1 MLILNILILCYIW
14 WLCSLT
20 EYREEVEICMELSE
34 LTSYAEE
41 KYQIREQ
48 YKLAGFPGASVLCHP
63 KTSKWIAVL
72 MRQWDGDLGEIVER
86 CDMKCGQD
94 AQEMSSVP
102 YLSAP
107 FKMQG
112 KAWMGVIFDSHTD
125 RAAVLRLFDRAV
137 RSEERPGT
145 ATIVVASQIAP
156 PKNAYRETP
165 LRIDHAWNDTGIPEP
180 IQRMLS
186 LYEYCDDLMK
196 EQALNFYRQ
205 GKLMEN
211 YEDDAP
217 WTGDLRRLY
226 PTYHDMNIR
235 QLRGYFTWRTRLRK
249 GEWQRTSVSM
259 AYVYIYEL
267 LNGIGAA
274 SPEESLERM
283 LDFERNYID
292 AGFGDN
298 YIGDNLRRWM
308 LDFAILKAIP
318 ADKAIQCADE
328 GMARQDHALAVLRRP
343 DENDDGEVVQA
354 LRFMGGPKAA
364 PMILQQEIHLAAETW
379 RHALRHYNYNGMDL
393 FTACF
398 GEMKEYLWHPLGNAV
413 YYDQLPCGDTE
424 YVLNECRR
432 FHRRN
437 GSWHE
442 CCHERMYFKTTLV
455 LELLHQTDLRLR
467 RYLKTGHYL
476 REKSGEEWVLQFV
489 NAVIGEDQ
497 RQREEA
503 SRPKI
508 DISLDNLEH
517 IREDAIKTRDSLLT
531 EEDLEDAAPEAP
543 THAEEPA
550 KDDAPQLPVE
560 QRMLLMLLDGEPTD
574 SCRPSS
580 PTPSTRPSLTTSAT
594 TSWNATTTA

>member
-1 MLILNILILCYIW
+1 
-14 WLCSLT
+14 
-20 EYREEVEICMELSE
+20 MELSE

-48 YKLAGFPGASVLCHP
+48 HKLAGFPGASVLCHP
-63 KTSKWIAVL
+63 KTSKWSAVL

-94 AQEMSSVP
+94 GQEMPSVP

-137 RSEERPGT
+137 RSEEQPGIY
-145 ATIVVASQIAP
+145 TIVVASQITP
-156 PKNAYRETP
+156 PKNAFRDTP
-165 LRIDHAWNDTGIPEP
+165 VHIDHTWNDASVPEP

-186 LYEYCDDLMK
+186 IYEYCDDLMK

-217 WTGDLRRLY
+217 WTGELRRLY

-267 LNGIGAA
+267 LNGIGTA
-274 SPEESLERM
+274 SPEESLDRM
-283 LDFERNYID
+283 LDFERNYIGE
-292 AGFGDN
+292 GFGDN
-298 YIGDNLRRWM
+298 YIGGNLRRWM
-308 LDFAILKAIP
+308 RDFAILNAIP
-318 ADKAIQCADE
+318 AEKAIQCADE
-328 GMARQDHALAVLRRP
+328 SMARQDHALVVLRRP
-343 DENDDGEVVQA
+343 EKYDDAEVVDSLCLMAEQKSPVPSA
-354 LRFMGGPKAA
+354 
-364 PMILQQEIHLAAETW
+364 EIHLAAETW
-379 RHALRHYNYNGMDL
+379 RHALKHYNCDGRDL

-398 GEMKEYLWHPLGNAV
+398 GEMREYIWHPLGNAV
-413 YYDQLPCGDTE
+413 YYDQLPDKDTE

-432 FHRRN
+432 YQKRN

-442 CCHERMYFKTTLV
+442 YCHERMYFKLTL
-455 LELLHQTDLRLR
+455 LSELLHQTELRLR

-476 REKSGEEWVLQFV
+476 REKSGEEWALPFV
-489 NAVIGEDQ
+489 DAVIGEDQ

-503 SRPKI
+503 ARPKI
-508 DISLDNLEH
+508 DIHLENLEH
-517 IREDAIKTRDSLLT
+517 IREDAIKTRESLLT
-531 EEDLEDAAPEAP
+531 EEDLEDVAPEEA
-543 THAEEPA
+543 THVEEPT
-550 KDDAPQLPVE
+550 KEDALQSQLPVE
-560 QRMLLMLLDGEPTD
+560 QRILLMLLEGEPTD
-574 SCRPSS
+574 GFMKANRLMPSVVADAINEAFFDDVGDNIVECDNDRLLLVEDY
-580 PTPSTRPSLTTSAT
+580 TEDVRQLMDMKK
-594 TSWNATTTA
+594 